1 MSQIYNF
8 FPLSIYREKIKLPEK
23 NKKEMI
29 EEILKMKKDS
39 DKGLKPDQNAW
50 TGDTHGHEY
59 LFKNEKFKLFY
70 EEVEKHIIKYMKHFE
85 LDVSKLEFYFQR
97 SWATLSNSKEH
108 ISPHDHSQSNLSFA
122 YYLKKEPGDSQFIL
136 IDKLKHNEFIPQLFT
151 SVSADRNKI
160 FKKRTTSNTARI
172 NIEPEE
178 DDIIIFPSKAL
189 HGTQKNANNN
199 ERISI
204 SADISILA
212 KESKNLEHLTPP
224 FSEWKKFKN
233 I

>member
-8 FPLSIYREKIKLPEK
+8 FPLSIYRDKIKLSPE

-29 EEILKMKKDS
+29 EEIVKMKKDS
-39 DKGLKPDQNAW
+39 DKGFKPAQNAW

-59 LFKNEKFKLFY
+59 LFKNEKFKIFY
-70 EEVEKHIIKYMKHFE
+70 EEVEKHIIKYMDHFE
-85 LDVSKLEFYFQR
+85 LDISKLEFYFQR

-122 YYLKKEPGDSQFIL
+122 YYLKKQKGDSEFIL
-136 IDKLKHNEFIPQLFT
+136 IDKAKHNEFIPQLFT

-160 FKKRTTSNTARI
+160 FKKRTTSNIARI
-172 NIEPEE
+172 NIDPEE
-178 DDIIIFPSKAL
+178 DDIIIFPSKTL
-189 HGTQKNANNN
+189 HGTQKNTNNN

-204 SADISILA
+204 SADVSILA

-224 FSEWKKFKN
+224 FSEWKKFTN
-233 I
+233 N

>member
-1 MSQIYNF
+1 M
-8 FPLSIYREKIKLPEK
+8 
-23 NKKEMI
+23 
-29 EEILKMKKDS
+29 D
-39 DKGLKPDQNAW
+39 
-50 TGDTHGHEY
+50 
-59 LFKNEKFKLFY
+59 
-70 EEVEKHIIKYMKHFE
+70 HFD
-85 LDVSKLEFYFQR
+85 LDASKLEFYFQR

-151 SVSADRNKI
+151 SVSADKNKI

-178 DDIIIFPSKAL
+178 DDIIIFPSKTL
-189 HGTQKNANNN
+189 HGTQKNVNNN

-204 SADISILA
+204 SADISIFA

-224 FSEWKKFKN
+224 FSELIKFTN
-233 I
+233 N

>member
-8 FPLSIYREKIKLPEK
+8 FPLSIYRAKIKLSEK
-23 NKKEMI
+23 NKKEMV
-29 EEILKMKKDS
+29 EEIRKMKKDS
-39 DKGLKPDQNAW
+39 NKDLKPNQNAW

-59 LFKNEKFKLFY
+59 LYKNEKFKLFY
-70 EEVEKHIIKYMKHFE
+70 EEVEKHIVKYMDHFD
-85 LDVSKLEFYFQR
+85 LDVRKLEFYFQR
-97 SWATLSNSKEH
+97 SWATLSNSQEH
-108 ISPHDHSQSNLSFA
+108 ISTHDHSQSNLSFA
-122 YYLKKEPGDSQFIL
+122 YYLKKQKGDSEFIL

-160 FKKRTTSNTARI
+160 FKKRTRSNIARI

-178 DDIIIFPSKAL
+178 DDIIIFPSKTL
-189 HGTQKNANNN
+189 HGTQKNINNN

-212 KESKNLEHLTPP
+212 RESKNLEHLTPP
-224 FSEWKKFKN
+224 FNEWKKFEN
-233 I
+233 V

>member
-1 MSQIYNF
+1 MSKIYNF
-8 FPLSIYREKIKLPEK
+8 FPLSIYRAKIKLSEK

-29 EEILKMKKDS
+29 QEIVKMKEDS
-39 DKGLKPDQNAW
+39 DKGLKPAQNAW

-59 LFKNEKFKLFY
+59 LYKNEKFKLFY
-70 EEVEKHIIKYMKHFE
+70 EEVEKHVIEYMNHFE
-85 LDVSKLEFYFQR
+85 LDTNKLEFYFQR
-97 SWATLSNSKEH
+97 SWATLSSSKEH

-122 YYLKKEPGDSQFIL
+122 YYLKKESGDSKLVL

-160 FKKRTTSNTARI
+160 FKKRTTSNIARI

-178 DDIIIFPSKAL
+178 DDIIIFPSKTL
-189 HGTQKNANNN
+189 HGTEKGANNN

-204 SADISILA
+204 SADISIFA

-224 FSEWKKFKN
+224 FFEWKKFTN
-233 I
+233 N